1 MAAAGCDSPSKLA
14 DQVSG
19 SWTGDMQAIPVGRA
33 GSSSIVE
40 RITFQRD
47 SSMAGG
53 VVIISADISS
63 DQPVQSTNGTPVD
76 VVSVTA
82 AARSTVTGTWRAI
95 DNDGIALDLDLR
107 SINVRIDPDMVEL
120 LVNPVTGTDRPAVD
134 SVRPEMV
141 NYMHALIARAM
152 HDHYLTY
159 GRLENVAVTNNGTN
173 LQMEIDHHNIM
184 LHREAPAGMA
194 ANK

>member
-1 MAAAGCDSPSKLA
+1 MALAGCDSPSKLA
-14 DQVSG
+14 DRVSG

-33 GSSSIVE
+33 GTSSIVE

-53 VVIISADISS
+53 IVIISADISS
-63 DQPVQSTNGTPVD
+63 DQPVESARGELVD

-82 AARSTVTGTWRAI
+82 AARSTITGTWRAI
-95 DNDGIALDLDLR
+95 DNDGIALDLDMR
-107 SINVRIDPDMVEL
+107 SINVRVDPDMVEL
-120 LVNPVTGTDRPAVD
+120 LVNPLTDANRPVID
-134 SVRPEMV
+134 SVRPQMV

-159 GRLENVAVTNNGTN
+159 SRLEDVALVNNGAD
-173 LQMEIDHHNIM
+173 LEMEIDHHNM
-184 LHREAPAGMA
+184 MFHRDQPAGMTA
-194 ANK
+194 SK